1 MRQRLVRATAGTFL
15 LRIVAIGLG
24 FAANVALARL
34 LGVEAFGICALVA
47 AWATLLTT
55 PAMFGF
61 DRLLVRELAAFQAAA
76 EWQRVRGILRLA
88 DRTVLTLAVVLG
100 AGMALVGVALG
111 DPHGLGAPAAFAVGG
126 AMVPLLALVNL
137 RQSALQGLHQVT
149 RSFIAETLVR
159 PGTLIVLSGVSLMA
173 GSLMAGLQHAD
184 ATLGS
189 IFLLIGTV
197 LAFLTGRALLRGYL
211 GSERRGPTVAPHGW
225 PRAAIP
231 LAYLGTIAV
240 IGGQADLVLVG
251 LLARP
256 EDAGAYAVAVRGS
269 VLISLPLIVINAT
282 TAPSFAR
289 LWRLGDVAQLQRTVT
304 LSVRGALLLT
314 IPIAAAF
321 VLFPAVFL
329 GLFGEGFERAVGAL
343 AVLSVGRVVNV
354 AVGPTGTLL
363 AMTGQERVAAL
374 GATVGPV
381 LEVLLALALIPS
393 VGLVGAAVASSA
405 ALIAASA
412 IQVASVRRRLGVRPS
427 IIGL

>member
-1 MRQRLVRATAGTFL
+1 MRHRLVRATAGTFV
-15 LRIVAIGLG
+15 LRIAAIGLG
-24 FAANVALARL
+24 FASNVALARL
-34 LGVEAFGICALVA
+34 LGVGAFGIFALVA
-47 AWATLLTT
+47 AWTTLLTM

-61 DRLLVRELAAFQAAA
+61 DRLLVRELAAFQATAD
-76 EWQRVRGILRLA
+76 WQRVRGILHVA
-88 DRTVLTLAVVLG
+88 DRTVLTLAVLLG
-100 AGMALVGVALG
+100 AAMTVVGVALG
-111 DPHGLGAPAAFAVGG
+111 DPHGLGAPVAFAVGG

-149 RSFIAETLVR
+149 RSFIGETLVR
-159 PGTLIVLSGVSLMA
+159 PGTLIVLSGVSLI
-173 GSLMAGLQHAD
+173 GGLRHAD
-184 ATLGS
+184 APVGS

-197 LAFLTGRALLRGYL
+197 LAFLTGRALLRAHL
-211 GSERRGPTVAPHGW
+211 GPEWRGPMVPPHGW
-225 PRAAIP
+225 SRAAIP

-321 VLFPAVFL
+321 MLFPAVFL
-329 GLFGEGFERAVGAL
+329 GLFGEGFERAVAAL
-343 AVLSVGRVVNV
+343 GVLSIGRVVNV

-374 GATVGPV
+374 GATVGPL
-381 LEVLLALALIPS
+381 LEVALAVALIPS

-405 ALIAASA
+405 ALIASSA
-412 IQVASVRRRLGVRPS
+412 IQVATVRRRLGVRPS

>member
-61 DRLLVRELAAFQAAA
+61 DRLLVRELAAFQATA
-76 EWQRVRGILRLA
+76 EWQRIRGILRLA

-173 GSLMAGLQHAD
+173 GLQHAD

-197 LAFLTGRALLRGYL
+197 LAFLTGQALLRGYL

-225 PRAAIP
+225 SRAAIP